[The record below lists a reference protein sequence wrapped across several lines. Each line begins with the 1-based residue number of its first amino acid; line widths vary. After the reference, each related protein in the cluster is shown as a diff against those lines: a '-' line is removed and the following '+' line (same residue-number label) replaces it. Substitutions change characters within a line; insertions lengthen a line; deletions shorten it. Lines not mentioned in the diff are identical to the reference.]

1 MVQTNYILI
10 QRLDLELVINLQES
24 IQKVTW
30 STVNQK
36 SSCTLTLISPNSW
49 STTSQEQIK
58 A

>member
-10 QRLDLELVINLQES
+10 QRLDLELVFNLQES